1 MVGLA
6 LAKPA
11 PCCRPE
17 RVRAI
22 GNSAN
27 LSKFIEMDKTMSF
40 RTISIL
46 QRIQWISFSAAA
58 ALLAATVIM
67 GIMGTLAI
75 FVLNGVDLLAW

>member
-1 MVGLA
+1 
-6 LAKPA
+6 
-11 PCCRPE
+11 
-17 RVRAI
+17 
-22 GNSAN
+22 
-27 LSKFIEMDKTMSF
+27 MDKTMSF